1 MQAQPYHPYLIIS
14 IERTLWHNHSS
25 VMIAILVPLALVLYD
40 YLSFLSDYHS
50 APSLDPRLLH
60 HCSLVLAEY
69 FSFAARVFAHCR
81 CFLVD
86 YWSLREED
94 LCTQGAAVTRVLLAQ
109 HW

>member
-1 MQAQPYHPYLIIS
+1 
-14 IERTLWHNHSS
+14 
-25 VMIAILVPLALVLYD
+25 MIAILVRLALVLYD

-60 HCSLVLAEY
+60 HCNLVLVVEY
-69 FSFAARVFAHCR
+69 FSFVAWVFAHCR
-81 CFLVD
+81 YFLVD